1 MPTGINMN
9 LNEPVYD
16 YDSFYKWMQ
25 ELAKTGKTSGDEQT
39 QVLADFTGLNRRR
52 MSRLNKTLILNNEL
66 KEALDTISERQEWVV
81 ITEAWCGDSAQCLPV
96 IGKIATYSEKITLKI
111 VLRYKNSE
119 LMEQY
124 LTNGSKSIP
133 KLIAFNSNAKELFTW
148 GPRPVPAQELLMN
161 WKKNPAGRNWEAF
174 ETELHTW
181 YARDKS
187 KTIQEE
193 FVNLLS
199 K

>member
-1 MPTGINMN
+1 MQLIK
-9 LNEPVYD
+9 PVFNYKE
-16 YDSFYKWMQ
+16 FYEWMQ
-25 ELAKTGKTSGDEQT
+25 NLAKAGKTSGDDQT
-39 QVLADFTGLNRRR
+39 QVLADFTALNRRR
-52 MSRLNKTLILNNEL
+52 MSRLNKTLSLNNEL
-66 KEALDTISERQEWVV
+66 KSVLDSISEEQQWIV

-96 IGKIATYSEKITLKI
+96 IGKIAEYSEKITLKI
-111 VLRYKNSE
+111 VLRYKNPE

-133 KLIAFNSNAKELFTW
+133 KLIVFNSSGQELFTW
-148 GPRPVPAQELLMN
+148 GPRPVPAQSLLMN
-161 WKKNPAGRNWEAF
+161 WKKEPAGRNWEVF

-193 FVNLLS
+193 FIKLLN
-199 K
+199 

>member
-1 MPTGINMN
+1 
-9 LNEPVYD
+9 
-16 YDSFYKWMQ
+16 
-25 ELAKTGKTSGDEQT
+25 
-39 QVLADFTGLNRRR
+39 
-52 MSRLNKTLILNNEL
+52 
-66 KEALDTISERQEWVV
+66 
-81 ITEAWCGDSAQCLPV
+81 
-96 IGKIATYSEKITLKI
+96 
-111 VLRYKNSE
+111 
-119 LMEQY
+119 MEQY

-193 FVNLLS
+193 FVNLIGL
-199 K
+199 

>member
-1 MPTGINMN
+1 MQLT
-9 LNEPVYD
+9 EPVFNYD
-16 YDSFYKWMQ
+16 EFYNWMQ
-25 ELAKTGKTSGDEQT
+25 DLAKTGKTSGDEQT
-39 QVLADFTGLNRRR
+39 QVLADFTALNRRR
-52 MSRLNKTLILNNEL
+52 MSRLNKTLNLENEL
-66 KEALDTISERQEWVV
+66 KNALDTISEEQEWVV

-96 IGKIATYSEKITLKI
+96 IGKIAAYSEKIALKI
-111 VLRYKNSE
+111 VLRYKNSK
-119 LMEQY
+119 LMERY

-133 KLIAFNSNAKELFTW
+133 KLIVFNSNGQELFTW

-161 WKKNPAGRNWEAF
+161 WKKDPAGRNWEAF

-193 FVNLLS
+193 FVNLIGV
-199 K
+199 